1 MGSEKQRWVILSNLR
16 VSVKLLLCCSLL
28 ILSAGCGGFSQS
40 FKVEAQADIA
50 PGATVDLPLV
60 GYTIQVGA
68 FKNLDNAVRLMGKLD
83 GLGLDAYYYRHSSGL
98 YKVRFGDFVSRKSA
112 RMRALRLRN
121 AKIIE
126 NYYIVDPADYAAS
139 AMRRYNGTA
148 MRGHLVS
155 TARNFIGIPYRWG
168 GESARTGFD
177 CSGLTMTV
185 YKMNGLNLP
194 RNSRAQFRA
203 GREVAVDDLRP
214 GDLVFFATNGGRR
227 VTHVGIYTGDGRFI
241 HAPRKG
247 KTIRSASLANSYFRK
262 YYVGARTYLRRQ
274 G

>member
-1 MGSEKQRWVILSNLR
+1 MR
-16 VSVKLLLCCSLL
+16 VLANLLCCGLL
-28 ILSAGCGGFSQS
+28 VLSAGCGGFSRS
-40 FKVEAQADIA
+40 FQIEAQADIPREPA
-50 PGATVDLPLV
+50 SDLALV

-68 FKNLDNAVRLMGKLD
+68 FKNLDNAVRLMHKLD

-98 YKVRFGDFVSRKSA
+98 FKVRFGDFGSKKAA

-121 AKIIE
+121 AKLIE
-126 NYYIVDPADYAAS
+126 SYYIVDPADYAIA
-139 AMRRYNGTA
+139 AMRHYNGMA
-148 MRGHLVS
+148 LRGDLVS
-155 TARNFIGIPYRWG
+155 TARKFIGIPYRWG
-168 GESARTGFD
+168 GESAKTGFD

-194 RNSRAQFRA
+194 RNSRAQFQA
-203 GREVAVDDLRP
+203 GRSVAMDDLRP

-227 VTHVGIYTGDGRFI
+227 VTHVGIYAGDGRFI

-247 KTIRSASLANSYFRK
+247 KTIRTASLANSYFRK